1 MRSRM
6 SGKVPGNTTA
16 LVITH
21 VIALGLGCAM
31 WGMIDRSAGLTGAAN
46 DASVRSDRKSQ
57 ERRTG
62 RQAREK
68 KDGERLLNE
77 MTGWIQERHETGT
90 AERLPNWMGRTQ
102 AGRDAH
108 YEAINLAAD
117 ELPVA
122 ADIPGAA
129 MAAIRDCFR
138 LQAGM
143 TTDGMPINPDA
154 FKDLQSR
161 MLHWMRA
168 DPKGMIAFLSTSEDE
183 AVKNYGRHFLN
194 GTAQAALMRTGPEA
208 AVEWLKIDKRFANDF
223 QGAIAWKLGEAGDF
237 AQLERVRGN
246 VDAKDWPNFRNSILG
261 TWPVEKADD
270 LLALARSENNPG
282 ILSYYAS
289 QHNAGAWLLK
299 QLNSDTLDD
308 AAKEMIK
315 KRPEFRQ
322 LMVNS
327 QDVDFET
334 RIGYLSAFEKEK
346 SVEQLKLEIGGRDVT
361 RALNDGRDWRYAFR
375 NGAVT
380 ADEVYQGM
388 ISQLPDL
395 ASASPEALKLQL
407 YKELA
412 EDNGTAALK
421 LLDDV
426 PAEKRWET
434 AMKSP
439 RWMFNDINP
448 QDFYNFL
455 QQIPAEPNE
464 EVWTLRLGAWA
475 DRSNRNHNRLGS
487 DYVQWVEA
495 LPQGV
500 DREMASYNLLKTTGN
515 GDPELNARLRAE
527 VKDPR
532 LLERLAKMNK

>member
-1 MRSRM
+1 MKSWM
-6 SGKVPGNTTA
+6 SGNPSASTTSK
-16 LVITH
+16 VITH
-21 VIALGLGCAM
+21 VIALALGCAV
-31 WGMIDRSAGLTGAAN
+31 WGTVQRSSGLTGATGG
-46 DASVRSDRKSQ
+46 ASSRGDLKSQ
-57 ERRTG
+57 ERRAE

-68 KDGERLLNE
+68 KDGERLLSE
-77 MTGWIQERHETGT
+77 MVGGLLDGQQAG
-90 AERLPNWMGRTQ
+90 AGQRLPYWMGQTQ
-102 AGRDAH
+102 ADRNAH

-122 ADIPGAA
+122 ADVSGAA
-129 MAAIRDCFR
+129 LAAIRECFE
-138 LQAGM
+138 LQSGKATAGKPM
-143 TTDGMPINPDA
+143 NPDA

-168 DPKGMIAFLSTSEDE
+168 DPNGMIAFLTTSEDE

-194 GTAQAALMRTGPEA
+194 GTAQAALSRTSPEA
-208 AVEWLKIDKRFANDF
+208 AVEWLKVDKRFANDF
-223 QGAIAWKLGEAGDF
+223 KGAIALKLGEAADF

-246 VDAKDWPNFRNSILG
+246 YDAKDWPNFRNSILS

-270 LLALARSENNPG
+270 LLELARSENNPG
-282 ILSYYAS
+282 ILSYFAS
-289 QHNAGAWLLK
+289 QHNAGEWLLK
-299 QLNSDTLDD
+299 HLNSDTLDD
-308 AAKEMIK
+308 AAKDLIK
-315 KRPEFRQ
+315 RHPEFRQ
-322 LMVNS
+322 LMENTR
-327 QDVDFET
+327 DVDFET
-334 RIGYLSAFEKEK
+334 RIGYLAAFEKDK
-346 SVEQLKLEIGGRDVT
+346 AVDQLKLEIGARDVT
-361 RALNDGRDWRYAFR
+361 RALNEGRDWRYAFR

-380 ADEVYQGM
+380 ADEVYRGM

-395 ASASPEALKLQL
+395 ASASPEALRLQL

-421 LLDDV
+421 LLDDL
-426 PAEKRWET
+426 PADKRWET
-434 AMKSP
+434 AIKSP

-455 QQIPAEPNE
+455 QQIPAEPSE
-464 EVWTLRLGAWA
+464 EVWTMRLGAWA

-487 DYVQWVEA
+487 DYVQWVES

-515 GDPELNARLRAE
+515 NDPELNARLRAE